1 MFEDLVQVFKH
12 RLRFFTSQ
20 TEPIA
25 WSKGVFQI

>member
-12 RLRFFTSQ
+12 RLRFSPSQ
-20 TEPIA
+20 TEPTA